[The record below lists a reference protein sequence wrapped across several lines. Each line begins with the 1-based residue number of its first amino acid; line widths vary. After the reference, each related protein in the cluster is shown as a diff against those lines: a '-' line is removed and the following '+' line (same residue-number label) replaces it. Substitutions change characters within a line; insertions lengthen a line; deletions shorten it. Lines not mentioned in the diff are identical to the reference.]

1 MRNLPVIIIVFS
13 LAVFPSCK
21 NGGLF
26 GKKAKARAEME
37 YKAKQDSIRIAD
49 SLRKAQEFIQA
60 RENARLDSIRKAE
73 EELLNA
79 GSRYNIIVGS
89 FITPEYAASMA
100 DEYTRMGY
108 QAKVLKP
115 AGSKF
120 QFVAAEGHEDIRT
133 AAKRLAAFQDT
144 VQMESWIYKRE

>member
-1 MRNLPVIIIVFS
+1 
-13 LAVFPSCK
+13 
-21 NGGLF
+21 
-26 GKKAKARAEME
+26 ME